1 MSFIT
6 AEELKTHLYSD
17 NVDLI
22 SGGDDTIIEAAI
34 DGAIQESKGYLGAYD
49 KTAIF
54 DATGTD
60 RNSLLLIFVKDIAVW
75 HFLNLSNAGTELDLR
90 QSRYERAIDW
100 HKAVQKGQVTP
111 DLPKA
116 TDTTGANSADLIT
129 FGSNQ
134 QRNQHF

>member
-1 MSFIT
+1 MAFIT

-17 NVDLI
+17 NVELI

-34 DGAIQESKGYLGAYD
+34 DGAIQESKGYLGAYNKD
-49 KTAIF
+49 AIF
-54 DATGTD
+54 NATGAD
-60 RNSLLLIFVKDIAVW
+60 RNSLLLIFVKDMSVW
-75 HFLNLSNAGTELDLR
+75 HFLNLSNAGTELELR

-116 TDTTGANSADLIT
+116 TDETGANTADLIT